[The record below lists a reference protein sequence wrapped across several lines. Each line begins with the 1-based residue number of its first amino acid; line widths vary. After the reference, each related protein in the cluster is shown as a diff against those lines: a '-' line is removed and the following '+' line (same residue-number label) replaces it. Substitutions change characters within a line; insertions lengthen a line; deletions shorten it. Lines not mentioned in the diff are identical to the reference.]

1 MIYLNEIKDTFLDF
15 PNDSDIAVIAFFE
28 GCSHNCNGCQNKHL
42 AKRKSANK
50 RTWKFA
56 YDSIKERCER
66 NNTNKIV
73 LSGGDPFFDA
83 NEEDLNDML
92 SLISS
97 LESDGFE
104 VCVYTGSSIDHV
116 INIYNVYGK
125 SVDAIPTGWGY
136 EQKVEMRCFSP
147 TYLKCGRY
155 DDTQLNLDMGKSD
168 NCFVLAS
175 RNQDFY
181 KKVNDEFTYEKL
193 STNGVLIF

>member
-1 MIYLNEIKDTFLDF
+1 MIYLSEIKDTFLDF

-28 GCSHNCNGCQNKHL
+28 GCSYNCNGCQNSKL
-42 AKRKSANK
+42 AKRRVHNA

-66 NNTNKIV
+66 NNTNKVV

-83 NEEDLNDML
+83 NTEDLNDML

-125 SVDAIPTGWGY
+125 TIDTIPTGWGNL
-136 EQKVEMRCFSP
+136 QRVEMRCFSP
-147 TYLKCGRY
+147 TYLKCGTF
-155 DDTQLNLDMGKSD
+155 DINNLNENMGKTD
-168 NCFVLAS
+168 EKFVLAS
-175 RNQDFY
+175 KNQNFY
-181 KKVNDEFTYEKL
+181 KKVDDSFTYTAISE
-193 STNGVLIF
+193 NGVLVF

>member
-56 YDSIKERCER
+56 YDSIKDRCER
-66 NNTNKIV
+66 NNTRKIV

-83 NEEDLNDML
+83 DVDDLTDML

-104 VCVYTGSSIDHV
+104 VCAYTGSTIDHV
-116 INIYNVYGK
+116 INIYNVYGRTIE
-125 SVDAIPTGWGY
+125 AIPTGWGNT
-136 EQKVEMRCFSP
+136 QKVFMNCFSP
-147 TYLKCGRY
+147 TYLKCGVY
-155 DDTQLNLDMGKSD
+155 DETNLNLDMGKSD
-168 NCFVLAS
+168 ERLVLAS
-175 RNQDFY
+175 KNQNFY
-181 KKVNDEFTYEKL
+181 KKLDNEFSYELISKD
-193 STNGVLIF
+193 GVLEF